1 MDFWSRLLASA
12 GVPAGKSRKDAAKDP
27 AKRLHRFEKEYGQ
40 LLHLWRVS
48 GNLSIDEDA
57 IEDVELRLQ
66 QLTETLSDETR
77 RPLPHPCI
85 QFAALKKIY
94 VPIAKIASSS
104 GHEWIVNETV
114 LFFATL
120 IESEEENFVE
130 NLDFSNSL
138 TALLTRITKER
149 NNGSRLSPETEERV
163 VELAF
168 NITTKL
174 RLSPEILP
182 AWFRGGMCEDQQQST
197 SQQLLQVNAQITP
210 SPTGHTRNI
219 SSTSHTSTRQGV
231 NAETSSGSG
240 GSLGRFTGR
249 TQKQDFPLFYILM
262 DYIHHEG
269 KIGDFARTGLLYII
283 EASAN
288 ATTLEQWIV
297 ESDLSTLMATGLGA
311 QYSQLSR
318 KLVVDY
324 VPDNL
329 PPVLA
334 FSDYQHPPRTYEIES
349 SCSAQFQAHLDAFL
363 SHLLFWQDVLN
374 HCKSNEI
381 KSTLLEHFQV
391 IFLQQLLYPSLLE
404 SSDIDGGSSVAV
416 LTYLRRILE
425 SLDHP
430 DMINLILHYL
440 LDLPGPSSPGDA
452 LEADKHGERY
462 DGEIE
467 NDSNDIE
474 DGEDNMISAARKRKS
489 MDLATML
496 ARTKPDI
503 SSGPLLFNLV
513 DLILAC
519 LRSHSQQTILVTL
532 QLISTII
539 KRHHRYGVITLLRT
553 ESTPGES
560 SRRTM
565 GAHSQEV
572 EYLMS
577 LASVIGGEDNFEQI
591 YESVVKDTTTKVE
604 GHLCSLKLVSPN
616 ATTSNHGLPTIADSL
631 PGAPREVRS
640 HTLRPDDPLL
650 NAALDHLETF
660 LLNPVDMNLS
670 LTETL
675 TDLATCGFMNLEGW
689 LLRHPHKYM
698 FDENLET
705 PLGANTG
712 EDYEDEDSTAE
723 SLASCLPPEP
733 DSPSFAEY
741 QRKQQLIACRRR
753 PRWESLPRM
762 LVILDHLCKQV
773 SAYRES
779 IPRFNELLQQRRE
792 AFQMAD
798 SGMAFPPRRMREPP
812 TPNYEMLQA
821 PSLFTRSAS
830 QSRAASP
837 VRGLE
842 SLANTSPVRGLEN
855 FANKIFAELGV
866 PELGSPPRRQST
878 PQAQPVVQSQPQS
891 QMRLP
896 IRDRKE
902 ALSPSL
908 FPIDTRTANLSP
920 SGPSAGG
927 SAMGESRHD
936 SPVASQVAVFAAM
949 DQSILARKVGA
960 QGGLRESMRP
970 TGLTS
975 KSDAKEE
982 RSNLGD
988 GPVGSKELDGEEGLK
1003 EQQRDTRAEEP
1014 LAGDKETD
1022 PGAGAPA
1029 GSQDGSGASQ
1039 TISSQSSVRDSEPAP
1054 EIEVTVSH
1062 ILTNVVILQAFL
1074 FELSALVQVRA
1085 GLFNEV
1091 RFV

>member
-1 MDFWSRLLASA
+1 MDFWTRLLASA

-40 LLHLWRVS
+40 LLQIWRKS
-48 GNLSIDEDA
+48 PNLATDDEA
-57 IEDVELRLQ
+57 IENVELRLQ

-85 QFAALKKIY
+85 QYAALKQMYI
-94 VPIAKIASSS
+94 PIAKIAYSSY
-104 GHEWIVNETV
+104 HEWIVNETV

-138 TALLTRITKER
+138 TALLTRITR
-149 NNGSRLSPETEERV
+149 GGGSGPKLSAEAEERV

-182 AWFRGGMCEDQQQST
+182 AWFKGGGREQQQQQQSP
-197 SQQLLQVNAQITP
+197 SQQPSQTAASLTGHARNASSVSQESTRR
-210 SPTGHTRNI
+210 SSADAPTG
-219 SSTSHTSTRQGV
+219 SSFS
-231 NAETSSGSG
+231 
-240 GSLGRFTGR
+240 RFTGR
-249 TQKQDFPLFYILM
+249 TQKQDFPLFYVLM
-262 DYIHHEG
+262 EYIHHEG

-283 EASAN
+283 EASSSSA
-288 ATTLEQWIV
+288 ALEQWIV

-324 VPDNL
+324 IPDNL

-334 FSDYQHPPRTYEIES
+334 FSDYQHPSRTYEIES
-349 SCSAQFQAHLDAFL
+349 SCSEQFQAHLDAFL

-440 LDLPGPSSPGDA
+440 LDLPGPSSQVGAPGGDKEDEKEESETEDA
-452 LEADKHGERY
+452 
-462 DGEIE
+462 E
-467 NDSNDIE
+467 NAENSDE
-474 DGEDNMISAARKRKS
+474 DDNKISAARKRKS

-496 ARTKPDI
+496 AQAKTDI

-539 KRHHRYGVITLLRT
+539 KRHHRYAVITLLRT
-553 ESTPGES
+553 ESTPGEGG
-560 SRRTM
+560 RRTM

-577 LASVIGGEDNFEQI
+577 LAGVIGGDDNFEEI

-650 NAALDHLETF
+650 NAALEHLETF
-660 LLNPVDMNLS
+660 LLNPVDVNLS

-675 TDLATCGFMNLEGW
+675 TDLASCGFMSLEGW
-689 LLRHPHKYM
+689 LLRHPHKYT
-698 FDENLET
+698 FDDVLEASAS
-705 PLGANTG
+705 PRPDFSND
-712 EDYEDEDSTAE
+712 DYEDEDSTAE

-741 QRKQQLIACRRR
+741 QRKRQLVACRRR
-753 PRWESLPRM
+753 PKWTFLPRM
-762 LVILDHLCKQV
+762 LDILDNLCKQV
-773 SAYRES
+773 ATYRET

-798 SGMAFPPRRMREPP
+798 TGMAFPPRRMREPP
-812 TPNYEMLQA
+812 TPNYDMLQA
-821 PSLFTRSAS
+821 PSLFSRSAS
-830 QSRAASP
+830 QSRNASP

-842 SLANTSPVRGLEN
+842 SLANTSPVRNLEN
-855 FANKIFAELGV
+855 FANKLFAELGV

-878 PQAQPVVQSQPQS
+878 PQTQALSQVQPQSQSQPQQS
-891 QMRLP
+891 LARP
-896 IRDRKE
+896 PNHDRKDG
-902 ALSPSL
+902 LSPSL
-908 FPIDTRTANLSP
+908 FPIDTRAANLSP
-920 SGPSAGG
+920 LAHG
-927 SAMGESRHD
+927 SAMADSRRD

-949 DQSILARKVGA
+949 DQTILARKVGA
-960 QGGLRESMRP
+960 QSGFKDLMRLTGTVPKIEKDEDKSTDSEGKQSEHQADDEPAVKEPGAESAGQDTP
-970 TGLTS
+970 SQTTSS
-975 KSDAKEE
+975 KSSIRNSESA
-982 RSNLGD
+982 R
-988 GPVGSKELDGEEGLK
+988 
-1003 EQQRDTRAEEP
+1003 
-1014 LAGDKETD
+1014 ET
-1022 PGAGAPA
+1022 
-1029 GSQDGSGASQ
+1029 
-1039 TISSQSSVRDSEPAP
+1039 
-1054 EIEVTVSH
+1054 EVTVSH
-1062 ILTNVVILQAFL
+1062 ILTNVVILQSFL
-1074 FELSALVQVRA
+1074 FELAALVQVRA